1 METKKT
7 YKKKYKGF
15 SYLVLDG
22 KKVKVGFEETFDA
35 YDWEIPDAFKD
46 SFTLIKENESK
57 NENPIEE
64 KVEEPKQEEIPDE
77 VEDKPEEP
85 KDIAYR
91 AKKVSTG
98 WYDVLATDSEG
109 NEKRMNEKK
118 LRKEAAE
125 ELVRELAG

>member
-1 METKKT
+1 METKNT
-7 YKKKYKGF
+7 YKKKNKGI
-15 SYLVLDG
+15 SNLILDG
-22 KKVKVGFEETFDA
+22 KRVKVKEDKTFDA
-35 YDWEIPDAFKD
+35 YEWEIPIAFKD
-46 SFTLIKENESK
+46 SFILIKENEEEEK
-57 NENPIEE
+57 PIEK
-64 KVEEPKQEEIPDE
+64 KVDEPEQEEILE
-77 VEDKPEEP
+77 EAEDKPEEP
-85 KDIAYR
+85 DDIAYR

>member
-1 METKKT
+1 METKNT

-15 SYLVLDG
+15 SHLILDD
-22 KKVKVGFEETFDA
+22 KKVKVGFGETFDA
-35 YDWEIPDAFKD
+35 YEWEIPDAFKD
-46 SFTLIKENESK
+46 SFILIKENEPK
-57 NENPIEE
+57 KEKPVE
-64 KVEEPKQEEIPDE
+64 KVKEPEQEEIPDE